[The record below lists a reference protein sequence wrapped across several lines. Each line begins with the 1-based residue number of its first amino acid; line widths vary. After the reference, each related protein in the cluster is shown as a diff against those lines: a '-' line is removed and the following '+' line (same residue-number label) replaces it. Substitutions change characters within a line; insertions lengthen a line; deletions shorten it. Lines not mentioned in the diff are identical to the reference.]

1 MTRQQKV
8 TDPVNR
14 AQIDA
19 KSPFGTV
26 FDAGAPTPEAAQAEL
41 FQAIARA
48 QEQDMT
54 IEELMQ
60 LIGRG

>member
-26 FDAGAPTPEAAQAEL
+26 YDTGAPTPEAAQAEL

-60 LIGRG
+60 LIERG

>member
-1 MTRQQKV
+1 MTPQQKV

-26 FDAGAPTPEAAQAEL
+26 FDAGAPLPEAEQAEM

>member
-1 MTRQQKV
+1 
-8 TDPVNR
+8 
-14 AQIDA
+14 
-19 KSPFGTV
+19 V
-26 FDAGAPTPEAAQAEL
+26 FDAGAPLPEAEQAEM
-41 FQAIARA
+41 FQAMARA

>member
-26 FDAGAPTPEAAQAEL
+26 YDTGAPLPEAQQADL
-41 FQAIARA
+41 FQAMARA

-60 LIGRG
+60 LIERG